1 MKNKKNYYKIER
13 NNVMAKGLLKSRLSN
28 SNDNN
33 KIREK
38 KKKPLKYNRKK
49 NKEII
54 SKKLNTKPLAEENED
69 YDNQLEKHYTAN
81 LTKEIAKEKHKNLV
95 NNFKK
100 IGILLVCLYLVFL
113 IYGIFIT
120 EYIYDEN
127 GNSVP
132 LEMSFSDMKKLDEFK
147 LLVEKYDE
155 MKELYKKVL
164 EFDVKVLKNTD
175 NAMIYSTDYEG
186 LLEDVAKLSIQTD
199 AISVATEYAQIKSM
213 VLTWIKTDIAVYL
226 QNMSAAISE
235 NSIQKLSNATEDRT
249 RMKNDFIV
257 ISQNLVAIGN
267 KVKGFDTSDISEWSV
282 DEYISSLQN

>member
-1 MKNKKNYYKIER
+1 
-13 NNVMAKGLLKSRLSN
+13 MAKGLLKSRLSN

-95 NNFKK
+95 NNLKK
-100 IGILLVCLYLVFL
+100 IGILVVCLYLVFL

-132 LEMSFSDMKKLDEFK
+132 LEMSFNDMKKLDEFK

-235 NSIQKLSNATEDRT
+235 NSIQRLSNATEDRT